1 MARWNSGE
9 SRLPAAAPADT
20 LVARYLRR
28 AHSGFCTCP
37 LAVTNTAIISEAF
50 LADLFSFLL
59 MPFRG
64 PFSRVSKLSSQ
75 STKMNP
81 NFRETLAVRRLPSLQ
96 PSPATSFSLI
106 VLSVSFYFSE
116 TRCRLYQHRSLK
128 LVQKS
133 GRCSAQS
140 SVAAPKTQKIQ
151 ADTALTSR
159 YAETKIKSRSRR
171 ASHRC
176 RARRSGPHRT

>member
-64 PFSRVSKLSSQ
+64 PFSRVSKLSPESA
-75 STKMNP
+75 KMSP

-116 TRCRLYQHRSLK
+116 TRCRLYQHRFLQPNTHFATFFETSKMCIL
-128 LVQKS
+128 LHT
-133 GRCSAQS
+133 
-140 SVAAPKTQKIQ
+140 APNSECCFVKHFAIFVPTPVNF
-151 ADTALTSR
+151 S
-159 YAETKIKSRSRR
+159 R
-171 ASHRC
+171 ASR
-176 RARRSGPHRT
+176 